1 MMPDRLIEQAKVL
14 ADRVSGL
21 STAVEHLDQRTNRS
35 ERAVIVV
42 TIILALCIILSI
54 ALGIAFI
61 QLRSTALTVAET
73 QERERIT
80 REETLCPFFSLVL
93 GTYNPNSRAEGP
105 ARQTYIEQFEA
116 MRRGYDALDCTGPLI
131 PPPIPR

>member
-1 MMPDRLIEQAKVL
+1 MPDRLIEQAKVL

-21 STAVEHLDQRTNRS
+21 SEAIEHLDRRTNRS
-35 ERAVIVV
+35 EKVVLWVSIV
-42 TIILALCIILSI
+42 LALTIVLAI

-61 QLRSTALTVAET
+61 QLHATSVAVQDT
-73 QERERIT
+73 QTREVAT

-93 GTYNPNSRAEGP
+93 GTYNPNSRPEGA

-116 MRRGYDALDCTGPLI
+116 MRRGYAALDCTAPLV
-131 PPPIPR
+131 PPATPR